1 MKNRTLASISLVF
14 AVGLPNAGR
23 GQEPALAPQF
33 PPAAATTTQTPAP
46 LREPE
51 IVLPAGTTIPIVL
64 STFLNSRSSQAGD
77 TFYADTTYPIWIQ
90 QRLVVPRGS
99 IVKGSVTHVERPGRV
114 KGKGRI
120 AIRFENVLLPN
131 GVTRDLVAELQG
143 LHGPGTEK
151 IDRKTETVEM
161 GGSQGQDTATIVG
174 NAGEGAIIG
183 AIAGR
188 GTGAGIGAGAGAL
201 VGLGTVLLTRGHDLV
216 LEPGTQFDLILRQPM
231 RFPYGELE
239 FSREDLSGSERTARA
254 RPSSPRDRDR
264 GFGRG
269 GTSRFPGT
277 RRGYP
282 IPWYT
287 PSP

>member
-1 MKNRTLASISLVF
+1 MSRRVLAYASVVLLPAF
-14 AVGLPNAGR
+14 MGGVGRA
-23 GQEPALAPQF
+23 QEPNQTPAQQPP
-33 PPAAATTTQTPAP
+33 PPAQAPAPAP

-51 IVLPAGTTIPIVL
+51 ILIPAGTTIPIAL
-64 STFLNSRSSQAGD
+64 TTFLNSRSSQVGD
-77 TFYADTTYPIWIQ
+77 TFYADTTYPIWVQ
-90 QRLVVPRGS
+90 QRLVIPRGS
-99 IVKGSVTHVERPGRV
+99 IVKGTVTHVERPGRI

-131 GVTRDLVAELQG
+131 GVTRELVAELHG

-161 GGSQGQDTATIVG
+161 GGSQGQDTAVIVG

-188 GTGAGIGAGAGAL
+188 GAGAGIGAGAGAA

-216 LEPGTQFDLILRQPM
+216 LEPGTQFDLMLRQPM

-239 FSREDLSGSERTARA
+239 FTRDELSGAERTTRA
-254 RPSSPRDRDR
+254 SQPRNRER
-264 GFGRG
+264 NFGRG
-269 GTSRFPGT
+269 APTRYPGA
-277 RRGYP
+277 RRYP

-287 PSP
+287 TWP